1 MSSDFFCSRMCSLC
15 FLKAFLKIRHHTN
28 KNLIHILVKMGL
40 AADPKY
46 KIAFT
51 FYRIIYM

>member
-40 AADPKY
+40 AADLKY